1 MLTTALHIIHRINS
15 CTYVTVI
22 FFFISLKGYL
32 RLGCMARD
40 KGQIYE
46 ASDWFQMALQ
56 IDRVN
61 NIFNYK

>member
-1 MLTTALHIIHRINS
+1 MLTTALHYYISNKFL
-15 CTYVTVI
+15 YVCYCYI
-22 FFFISLKGYL
+22 FFISLKGYL

-61 NIFNYK
+61 NIFSYK

>member
-1 MLTTALHIIHRINS
+1 MLLL
-15 CTYVTVI
+15 Y

-46 ASDWFQMALQ
+46 ASDWFQMALK

-61 NIFNYK
+61 NIFSYK